1 MGTIWEELNTKKIED
16 SPSEQIQ
23 LLSDPV
29 HIEASNVGVLS
40 SIDLINKTPRRAD
53 GGIIPDSIEFK
64 VAEFDD
70 NATKTVLEPK
80 KGEVWNSFVPIAK
93 VVSGGTTGSVG
104 YELWIE
110 DISTSVSYRIYYYA
124 SSSSSPIPNQAD
136 SLQVGFQLGYGQR
149 LNAEISSFS
158 ATKINWGVLAGRIR

>member
-40 SIDLINKTPRRAD
+40 SIDLINKTTMRAD
-53 GGIIPDSIEFK
+53 GGIIPDSFEFK

-70 NATKTVLEPK
+70 NAT
-80 KGEVWNSFVPIAK
+80 
-93 VVSGGTTGSVG
+93 
-104 YELWIE
+104 
-110 DISTSVSYRIYYYA
+110 
-124 SSSSSPIPNQAD
+124 
-136 SLQVGFQLGYGQR
+136 
-149 LNAEISSFS
+149 
-158 ATKINWGVLAGRIR
+158 